1 MKYNNTQNLT
11 TTHTTVT
18 SQGRNSWRLQAVVL
32 KGIQTCNSTFRQ
44 NSGLMLVLSDS
55 KLASASYLRPKIY
68 VSKENKKKLDVW
80 QNITL
85 HLSVLRC
92 LSGEWINHEGNVFL
106 WSRYSAVR
114 TGVPSQNKRV
124 FPCAFAVFLAYQT
137 TRYHNPQCH
146 SIIMECISKTKEN

>member
-1 MKYNNTQNLT
+1 MEHNNRHNLT
-11 TTHTTVT
+11 TTRITVT
-18 SQGRNSWRLQAVVL
+18 SLGMNSWRLHAVVL
-32 KGIQTCNSTFRQ
+32 KGIQTCDSTFRQ
-44 NSGLMLVLSDS
+44 NSGLMLVLGDS
-55 KLASASYLRPKIY
+55 KMASASHLWPKIY
-68 VSKENKKKLDVW
+68 VWKENKKKLDVW

-114 TGVPSQNKRV
+114 TGVPSQKKRV

-137 TRYHNPQCH
+137 TRYHNPQCR
-146 SIIMECISKTKEN
+146 SIIMENISKTKEN